1 MDNKMLEGALKV
13 IKKFEDEK
21 YEAYIVGGFVRDYLL
36 DMPAYDIDITT
47 NCLPDEVERLFPNSF
62 VQSAKY
68 RTVTVEMD
76 GYHYEVTTYRSD
88 KKFKDHRHPETK
100 VTKTLKQDVKRRDF
114 TINSLCLD
122 SDLNVIDYTGG
133 LIDLR
138 DKIIRTVGNPMKRL
152 SEDALRVFR
161 AFRFASRLDFT
172 IENNTMNAIKLNTPL
187 LKFISKER
195 VRTELSKT
203 FEEPYFKKVLP
214 IMLDAGLFKV
224 YPDMHEAAKVL
235 NRNYYDI
242 DLIEFATIASYIK
255 GEVTEE
261 VLLSRK
267 EIKQITQTIEYIK
280 IFENRS
286 LSKRFLLDVSIECID
301 SALKIMKIFNN
312 EIYTKEEIQAMID
325 ELPIQSAKDLDINGF
340 DIKKLFKLDDSPLI
354 KKYLDMATDAVAGGY
369 CPNKKAKITKF
380 LKGNKLDE

>member
-1 MDNKMLEGALKV
+1 
-13 IKKFEDEK
+13 
-21 YEAYIVGGFVRDYLL
+21 
-36 DMPAYDIDITT
+36 
-47 NCLPDEVERLFPNSF
+47 
-62 VQSAKY
+62 
-68 RTVTVEMD
+68 
-76 GYHYEVTTYRSD
+76 
-88 KKFKDHRHPETK
+88 
-100 VTKTLKQDVKRRDF
+100 
-114 TINSLCLD
+114 
-122 SDLNVIDYTGG
+122 
-133 LIDLR
+133 
-138 DKIIRTVGNPMKRL
+138 
-152 SEDALRVFR
+152 
-161 AFRFASRLDFT
+161 
-172 IENNTMNAIKLNTPL
+172 MNAIKLNTPL

-224 YPDMHEAAKVL
+224 YPDMQEAAKVL

-312 EIYTKEEIQAMID
+312 AIYTKEEIQVMID